1 MHVYFSGIGGAGLA
15 PLAEIAQDAGYKV
28 SGSDLHESL
37 GSKELERRGVDVVY
51 EQTRANIEAEHLAN
65 PIDWLVHTSAI
76 KNSPELDFAR
86 EHGIKISKR
95 DEFLSAFL
103 DGNLG
108 LDAVQGRGEQRTE
121 AHSQVRRRSSG
132 GSDAEMRQELIAIAG
147 THGKTTTTG
156 MLVWAFQELGMP
168 VSYSIGTTISFGPSG
183 KYARDSSYFVYEAD
197 EYDRNFLKFHPAIA
211 VLPSVDYD
219 HADIFPS
226 VEDYKNAFRQFI
238 SQSELTMMFEHTK
251 KYLEP
256 IEANCEVFS
265 HTTPK
270 EEISL
275 AGQFR
280 RDDAYLVKQVLLK
293 ISDFSEEQ
301 INEVLG
307 RFPGTSRR
315 FEELSPGLIT
325 DYAHHPTEIKV
336 TIEMALELNKNV
348 VVVYEPHQNE
358 RQLKLIDQYKDIFT
372 GVKHLYWLPTFM
384 PPGDREK
391 SKKVLAPDDLIKTLN
406 NTSAEPAEMNNELW
420 NEIET
425 HLAAGNL
432 VVGMS
437 AGNLDAWLREK
448 VIE

>member
-1 MHVYFSGIGGAGLA
+1 MSKHIYFSGIGGAGLA

-37 GSKELERRGVDVVY
+37 GSKELEHRGIDVVY

-76 KNSPELDFAR
+76 KNSPELDFIR
-86 EHGIKISKR
+86 EQGIKVSKR
-95 DEFLSAFL
+95 DEFLSEFL
-103 DGNLG
+103 QN
-108 LDAVQGRGEQRTE
+108 QK
-121 AHSQVRRRSSG
+121 
-132 GSDAEMRQELIAIAG
+132 LIAVAG

-156 MLVWAFQELGMP
+156 MLVWAFTELGIP

-183 KYARDSSYFVYEAD
+183 KYDKDSSYFVYEAD

-211 VLPSVDYD
+211 VLPAVDYD
-219 HADIFPS
+219 HADIFKT
-226 VEDYKNAFRQFI
+226 VDDYKDAFRQFI
-238 SQSELTMMFEHTK
+238 NQSHMTVMYERTK

-256 IEANCEVFS
+256 VEGNIEVFNYS
-265 HTTPK
+265 ATR
-270 EEISL
+270 EEIGL

-280 RDDAYLVKQVLLK
+280 RDDAYLAKQVLLK

-301 INEVLG
+301 INEVLS

-315 FEELSPGLIT
+315 FEELAPGLVS
-325 DYAHHPTEIKV
+325 DYAHHPTEIKA

-358 RQLKLIDQYKDIFT
+358 RQLKLIYQYKDIFT

-391 SKKVLAPDDLIKTLN
+391 SRAVLAPDDFIKTLN
-406 NTSAEPAEMNNELW
+406 NTSAESAEMNDELW
-420 NEIET
+420 SEIEA
-425 HLAAGNL
+425 HIAAGDL

-437 AGNLDAWLREK
+437 AGDLDAWLRRQ
-448 VIE
+448 I